1 MNLGVGESLQTIE
14 IHLRLLEPLN
24 NQRTDILHGD
34 VMWYSFSPLRRGRQ
48 ILVKRLPIV
57 SGQNVRCPLKTI
69 RHIWGKLERVER
81 PYNLSVRLA
90 QKMLNKDK
98 AQDVTEFQT
107 ALKLDCLQYI
117 TEYGGSVFLRT

>member
-1 MNLGVGESLQTIE
+1 MNLGDGESLQTIE

-34 VMWYSFSPLRRGRQ
+34 VMWYSFSPLRRSRQ

-69 RHIWGKLERVER
+69 RHVWGKLERVER
-81 PYNLSVRLA
+81 PYN

-107 ALKLDCLQYI
+107 ALKLDCLQYT